1 MSMDFDSGIMRI
13 QARIDQIFGVD
24 PQEQPTTPT
33 ISNVPSGRFASM
45 VQQQVANQD
54 GAAATPQATPAIEQL
69 VQTNSASQGV
79 DPDLIRAVMANE
91 SAFDPN
97 ATSSAGAQGLMQL
110 MPQTA
115 AEVGVTNSYDPS
127 QNVAGGTRYLRT
139 LLDRFGGNLTNAVA
153 AYNAGPEAVDKYNGV
168 PPYPETES
176 YVKNVLNT
184 YKQYKSGQ

>member
-1 MSMDFDSGIMRI
+1 MDFDSGLLRI

-33 ISNVPSGRFASM
+33 ITNVPTGKFASM
-45 VQQQVANQD
+45 VQQQTANLD
-54 GAAATPQATPAIEQL
+54 GAAAGPQATPAIEQL
-69 VQTNSASQGV
+69 VQSNSAAQGV

-110 MPQTA
+110 MPTTA
-115 AEVGVTNSYDPS
+115 SEVGVTNSYDPS

-139 LLDRFGGNLTNAVA
+139 LLERFGGDLTHAVA
-153 AYNAGPEAVDKYNGV
+153 AYNAGPEAVEKYNGV
-168 PPYPETES
+168 PPYPETQS
-176 YVKNVLNT
+176 YVKNVLDT
-184 YKQYKSGQ
+184 YRQYKSGQ

>member
-1 MSMDFDSGIMRI
+1 MSMDFDTGIMRI

-24 PQEQPTTPT
+24 PQDQPTTPT

-45 VQQQVANQD
+45 VQQQMAGQEG
-54 GAAATPQATPAIEQL
+54 GAGKPQATPAIEQL
-69 VQTNSASQGV
+69 VQSNSASQGV

-91 SAFDPN
+91 SAFDQN

-115 AEVGVTNSYDPS
+115 ADVGVTNSYDPS
-127 QNVAGGTRYLRT
+127 QNVAGGTKYLRT

-168 PPYPETES
+168 PPYPETQS
-176 YVKNVLNT
+176 YVKNVLDT
-184 YKQYKSGQ
+184 YKQYKTGQ

>member
-1 MSMDFDSGIMRI
+1 MDFDSGILRI

-24 PQEQPTTPT
+24 PVDQQTTPT
-33 ISNVPSGRFASM
+33 ISNVPSGHFASM
-45 VQQQVANQD
+45 VQQQMANQD
-54 GAAATPQATPAIEQL
+54 GASAAPQATPAIEQL
-69 VQTNSASQGV
+69 VQTNSAAQGV

-115 AEVGVTNSYDPS
+115 ADVGVSNSYDPS

-153 AYNAGPEAVDKYNGV
+153 AYNAGPEAVEKYNGV

-176 YVKNVLNT
+176 YVKNVLDT
-184 YKQYKSGQ
+184 YKQYKTGQ

>member
-1 MSMDFDSGIMRI
+1 MDFDSGIFRI

-24 PQEQPTTPT
+24 PAQDAQTTPT

-45 VQQQVANQD
+45 VQQQMAGQD
-54 GAAATPQATPAIEQL
+54 GAVAAPQATPAIEQL

-91 SAFDPN
+91 SAFDPH

-115 AEVGVTNSYDPS
+115 SEVGVTNSYDPS
-127 QNVAGGTRYLRT
+127 QNVAGGTKYLRG
-139 LLDRFGGNLTNAVA
+139 LLERFNGNLTNTVA
-153 AYNAGPEAVDKYNGV
+153 AYNAGPEAVEKYNGV
-168 PPYPETES
+168 PPYPETQS
-176 YVKNVLNT
+176 YVKNVLDT
-184 YKQYKSGQ
+184 YNKYKSGQ